1 MALDGTYSG
10 LLASVADWT
19 GRTNQTSVIPDAVKI
34 FEAVANRRLKVR
46 QQETEATLTT
56 SGGSVALPADYL
68 AWRGFEWSGSI
79 GVDLKYKTPSAL
91 RILFPTVNAGIP
103 THFTIKGANLLTR
116 DTDDTTGAFF
126 FDYYAKVPALSSG
139 ANWLFTAHPDV
150 YLFGALCE
158 VYGISK
164 DAENMATWGSRRNDV
179 FDEIERLDAKTRGP
193 SQITI
198 AGATP

>member
-1 MALDGTYSG
+1 MALDGTYTG

-46 QQETEATLTT
+46 QQETSATLTT
-56 SGGSVALPADYL
+56 SGGSVALPTDYL
-68 AWRGFEWSGSI
+68 SWRRMTWTGST
-79 GVDLKYKTPSAL
+79 GVDMHYRTPSGL
-91 RILFPTVNAGIP
+91 RLLFPQFVAGIP
-103 THFTIKGANLLTR
+103 SNFSIEGSTIITA
-116 DTDDTTGAFF
+116 DQDDTTGAFVF
-126 FDYYAKVPALSSG
+126 EYFAKISALSSG

-150 YLFGALCE
+150 YLFGTLCE
-158 VYGISK
+158 VYGLSK

-179 FDEIERLDAKTRGP
+179 FDEIERLDARTRGP